1 MTVKGYLTPFHMF
14 ILGNKMGKFSL
25 YLSFVLQLCGGFI
38 LSAIRCYTL
47 MIRTCLYEICKLV
60 LYKMISCFAQVSK
73 NYYQRKLGVLKE
85 GNMVRMF
92 KWAWTYNI
100 LCIWFFRIIPRHFP
114 LKSQKR
120 GQGHKSICFLYQK
133 NGKNSAMYHFCYRM
147 YKILASGNY
156 KKTLKAFKIGYLW

>member
-1 MTVKGYLTPFHMF
+1 
-14 ILGNKMGKFSL
+14 MGEFSL

-47 MIRTCLYEICKLV
+47 MTHTCLYDICKLV

-73 NYYQRKLGVLKE
+73 NYHQRKLDVLKE
-85 GNMVRMF
+85 GNMVRIF

-100 LCIWFFRIIPRHFP
+100 LCIWFFRIIPRNFP

-133 NGKNSAMYHFCYRM
+133 MA
-147 YKILASGNY
+147 KIQQCIISVIVCTKYWLQETTRKLWKPLKLAICDNL
-156 KKTLKAFKIGYLW
+156 TRD